1 MKKAVIETRK
11 LTKMYQMGNIKVTA
25 LNEVDLT
32 IRDGEFVAIM
42 GPSGSG
48 KSTLLNLLGCLDQ
61 PTSGEYFLNEQD
73 VSELDKTQLAIIRNK
88 ELGFVFQSYNLL
100 SRTSAVENVGLPLH
114 YDRTNEQSDE
124 EINQVA
130 VDMLKKVGLGDR
142 VDHVPHE
149 LSGGE
154 QQRVAIARA
163 LINNP
168 SLLLADEPTGNLDT
182 KSGVEIMKILKGL
195 HESGHTIIMV
205 THEEEIAEYAER
217 VIRFRDGKIEIDM
230 LNGKS
235 SKKDVIYETA

>member
-1 MKKAVIETRK
+1 MKKAIIETRK
-11 LTKMYQMGNIKVTA
+11 LSKIYLMGDIQVIA
-25 LNEVDLT
+25 LSEVDLT

-73 VSELDKTQLAIIRNK
+73 VSKLDKTQLAIIRNK

-100 SRTSAVENVGLPLH
+100 AKTTAAENVGIPLH
-114 YDRTNEQSDE
+114 YDRINDLTDE
-124 EINQVA
+124 EIDQQA
-130 VDMLKKVGLGDR
+130 VKMLEIVGLGDR
-142 VDHVPHE
+142 VDHLPHE
-149 LSGGE
+149 LSGGQ

-182 KSGVEIMKILKGL
+182 SSGEEIMNILKDL
-195 HESGHTIIMV
+195 NSKGHTIIMV
-205 THEEEIAEYAER
+205 THEEEIAEFAER
-217 VIRFRDGKIEIDM
+217 VIRFRDGKIETDQ
-230 LNGKS
+230 LNGKK
-235 SKKDVIYETA
+235 SKKELIYENL

>member
-1 MKKAVIETRK
+1 MKKAIIETKK
-11 LTKMYQMGNIKVTA
+11 LTKIYQMGDVKVVA
-25 LNEVDLT
+25 LDDVDLT
-32 IRDGEFVAIM
+32 IKEGEFVAVM

-61 PTSGEYFLNEQD
+61 PTSGKYILNEQD

-100 SRTSAVENVGLPLH
+100 AKTTAMENVAIPLH
-114 YDRTNEQSDE
+114 YDRTNEKTDE

-130 VDMLKKVGLGDR
+130 VDVLKTVGLEDR
-142 VDHVPHE
+142 VGHVPHE
-149 LSGGE
+149 LSGGQ

-163 LINNP
+163 LVNNP

-182 KSGVEIMKILKGL
+182 KSGIEIMEIIKGL

-205 THEEEIAEYAER
+205 THEEEIAEFAER
-217 VIRFRDGKIEIDM
+217 VIRFRDGKVETDK
-230 LNGKS
+230 LNGKIT
-235 SKKDVIYETA
+235 KKEILHERV

>member
-11 LTKMYQMGNIKVTA
+11 LTKIYQMGDVKVVA
-25 LNEVDLT
+25 LDKVDLT
-32 IRDGEFVAIM
+32 INDGEFVAIM

-61 PTSGEYFLNEQD
+61 PTSGEYFLNEED

-100 SRTSAVENVGLPLH
+100 AKTSAKENVALPLH
-114 YDRTNEQSDE
+114 YVRENDYTDE
-124 EINQVA
+124 EIDQSA
-130 VDMLKKVGLGDR
+130 VEMLSTVGLGDR
-142 VDHVPHE
+142 VDHVPQE
-149 LSGGE
+149 LSGGQ

-182 KSGVEIMKILKGL
+182 KSGIEIMQILKGL
-195 HESGHTIIMV
+195 HESGRTIIMV
-205 THEEEIAEYAER
+205 THEEEIAEYAQR
-217 VIRFRDGKIEIDM
+217 VIRFRDGKIETDM
-230 LNGKS
+230 QNGKS
-235 SKKDVIYETA
+235 SKKEVIYETV